1 MWISKEKYEDIE
13 RRVQKLN
20 EELLRL
26 SKMTYLVDIKTE
38 GIKMV
43 LSAIKINSLPS
54 KPYESSPAKKIHLLL
69 KIRMIIKTC
78 YLRFN

>member
-20 EELLRL
+20 EELLHL

-43 LSAIKINSLPS
+43 FTFCHEDKLFTIETLRIISGEKDT
-54 KPYESSPAKKIHLLL
+54 PATENKDD
-69 KIRMIIKTC
+69 
-78 YLRFN
+78 N

>member
-26 SKMTYLVDIKTE
+26 SKLTYLVDIKTE
-38 GIKMV
+38 GIKTV
-43 LSAIKINSLPS
+43 FTFCQEDKLFTVETL
-54 KPYESSPAKKIHLLL
+54 
-69 KIRMIIKTC
+69 RIISGEKNTE
-78 YLRFN
+78 